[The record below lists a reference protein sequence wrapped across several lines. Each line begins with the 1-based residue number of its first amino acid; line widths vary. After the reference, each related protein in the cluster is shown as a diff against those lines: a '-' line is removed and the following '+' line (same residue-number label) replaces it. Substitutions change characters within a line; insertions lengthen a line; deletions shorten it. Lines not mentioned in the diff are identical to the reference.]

1 MTPDYSPKSYY
12 RVGSMNR
19 KRQIIDAMLEDLHAQ
34 HELMIEQAL
43 AQSNMQQAQEVIN
56 WIKGK
61 L

>member
-1 MTPDYSPKSYY
+1 MHPDYSPKSYY
-12 RVGSMNR
+12 RVTMNR

-34 HELMIEQAL
+34 HEDMLEQAL
-43 AQSNMQQAQEVIN
+43 QYSDMQEARDVIA

>member
-1 MTPDYSPKSYY
+1 
-12 RVGSMNR
+12 
-19 KRQIIDAMLEDLHAQ
+19 MLAELHAQ

-43 AQSNMQQAQEVIN
+43 TQSNMQQAQEVID